1 MKLTFEWDEVKAIAS
16 FKKHKVSFE
25 EGKTIFN
32 DPCLCTFPDNEH
44 SADEGRYI
52 NIGLSV
58 HGRVLILIYTE
69 RRDKIRI
76 INCRKAT
83 MSERRFYEKGDF

>member
-16 FKKHKVSFE
+16 FKKHKVSF
-25 EGKTIFN
+25 
-32 DPCLCTFPDNEH
+32 
-44 SADEGRYI
+44 DEG
-52 NIGLSV
+52 G
-58 HGRVLILIYTE
+58 GE

-76 INCRKAT
+76 ISCRKAT